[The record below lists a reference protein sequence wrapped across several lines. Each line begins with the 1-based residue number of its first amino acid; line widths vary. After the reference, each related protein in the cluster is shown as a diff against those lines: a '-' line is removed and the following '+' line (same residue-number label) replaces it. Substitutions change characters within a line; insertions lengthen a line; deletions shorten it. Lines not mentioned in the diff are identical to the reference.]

1 MGRKDRERE
10 MTSVLLSSLY
20 GDLLSGQ
27 QVMKGFVY
35 LVDGLE
41 DLVLDIPNAAQLVA
55 VFISRTIVDD
65 VLPPS
70 FLHQISPEAN
80 ALSAEVRRS
89 CESHLG
95 ARHAA
100 EALLRCWGSGAG
112 LMLNET
118 KASIKS
124 LLAEYK
130 VSLASL
136 DCELQT

>member
-1 MGRKDRERE
+1 LILGSK
-10 MTSVLLSSLY
+10 
-20 GDLLSGQ
+20 Q
-27 QVMKGFVY
+27 PNF
-35 LVDGLE
+35 LVFLAFAPSIRAILTE
-41 DLVLDIPNAAQLVA
+41 VRMHVA
-55 VFISRTIVDD
+55 
-65 VLPPS
+65 
-70 FLHQISPEAN
+70 EAN